1 MACKNLESKG
11 TITRSDGY
19 QEILNSIANDIRTKN
34 RKQIQRA
41 KDLKSMQNA
50 LDHLEEKRTGLEE
63 QIQMYKTHNAQSISN
78 MQDKGYV
85 PRVCLVSGGAE
96 DNGDSKLTSI
106 AVLLLVVVRRKRSS
120 VLPLTKQFWHRRS
133 LRADGKMPEYGSW
146 VYESRLLVSFPLPLP
161 PPWLSFLVPSRP
173 ASF

>member
-50 LDHLEEKRTGLEE
+50 LEHLEEKKTGLEE

-85 PRVCLVSGGAE
+85 
-96 DNGDSKLTSI
+96 
-106 AVLLLVVVRRKRSS
+106 
-120 VLPLTKQFWHRRS
+120 RRS
-133 LRADGKMPEYGSW
+133 RQEGEREVEADLVFLISW
-146 VYESRLLVSFPLPLP
+146 SFTGNEARFFLSPSSSGIDEVFVLMGRCPSTVLGFTSRDFS
-161 PPWLSFLVPSRP
+161 
-173 ASF
+173 

>member
-1 MACKNLESKG
+1 MDCHHSLAKKLLTTSTISSSESCFLFASTSTSPNSRVFLLPVSLSSSLAYDEVKFQALMACKNLESKG

-50 LDHLEEKRTGLEE
+50 LDHLEEKKTGLEE

-78 MQDKGYV
+78 MQDKG
-85 PRVCLVSGGAE
+85 
-96 DNGDSKLTSI
+96 
-106 AVLLLVVVRRKRSS
+106 
-120 VLPLTKQFWHRRS
+120 
-133 LRADGKMPEYGSW
+133 
-146 VYESRLLVSFPLPLP
+146 
-161 PPWLSFLVPSRP
+161 
-173 ASF
+173 